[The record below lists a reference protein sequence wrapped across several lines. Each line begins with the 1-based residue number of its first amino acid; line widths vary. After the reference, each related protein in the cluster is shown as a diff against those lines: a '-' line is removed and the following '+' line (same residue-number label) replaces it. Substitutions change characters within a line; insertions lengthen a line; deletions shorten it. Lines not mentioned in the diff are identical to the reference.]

1 VSKRWIRGAIGRR
14 GGLHGALGV
23 PLNRRIPARMLE
35 AAARVPG
42 RLGRQARLALKL
54 RTFRRRR

>member
-1 VSKRWIRGAIGRR
+1 VSRRRWIRGAIGRR
-14 GGLHGALGV
+14 GALHRSLGV

-42 RLGRQARLALKL
+42 KLGRQARLALTL
-54 RTFRRRR
+54 RGLR

>member
-1 VSKRWIRGAIGRR
+1 VSKRRWIRGAIGRR
-14 GGLHGALGV
+14 GALHRALGV

-42 RLGRQARLALKL
+42 KLGRQARLAIRL
-54 RTFRRRR
+54 RGLR